1 MIPCSFALQV
11 TGSSQCPQV
20 QAASQS
26 AGHTLEVN
34 SGKLLVL
41 VRRLY
46 ACSQLLVYKR
56 SFHSGT
62 RLCSGHPLVIPM
74 IFIPAWQ
81 NGTPQFIQRAACTLC
96 FSFERGVW
104 NSLKFLI
111 RSFGATAAAFSLSY
125 SINPV
130 GFPILRPLLN
140 FLYSHKM
147 LQSVPVRK
155 TILFLPSEQLPLTYG
170 YNRMELLS

>member
-111 RSFGATAAAFSLSY
+111 RSFGATTAAFSLS
-125 SINPV
+125 ILLV
-130 GFPILRPLLN
+130 FPFCVPSLISCIRIKCFNLCLFGRQSFFFHLN
-140 FLYSHKM
+140 NCH
-147 LQSVPVRK
+147 
-155 TILFLPSEQLPLTYG
+155 
-170 YNRMELLS
+170 